1 MIILTFKKT
10 FSCITIL
17 WITLLGISAITTEQ
31 AMAQPIQDGI
41 AAIVN
46 NEVITISELETEVR
60 DATVRLR
67 ARYDGEELERRLT
80 QKEYDVLNQMIERKL
95 QLQAA
100 KARSIEVSDADLDK
114 AIERLRQSRPNIMDS
129 TSRKTLREEVIIQRM
144 LGLEVR
150 RRVVISPE
158 EVRSY
163 YTQSQ
168 DEFTTPVQY
177 HLRQILLKPQ
187 ADKTSADVLVRA
199 KGIAKQFKDGRSFA
213 ALAQQYSEGT
223 ESILGGD
230 LGLMR
235 KDELLGPLARA
246 LNRLKVGEVSRP
258 VETELGI
265 HILTL
270 EEIIPGEPIPFE
282 KVADSIE
289 NNLKQRKIQDI
300 RGKWLSGLK
309 DKAYIDIR
317 F

>member
-1 MIILTFKKT
+1 MMRMFKKT
-10 FSCITIL
+10 FSFVFILCLVILNVLLIT
-17 WITLLGISAITTEQ
+17 ANHV
-31 AMAQPIQDGI
+31 MAQTIQDGI

-46 NEVITISELETEVR
+46 NEVITISELETELR
-60 DATVRLR
+60 DETIRLK
-67 ARYDGEELERRLT
+67 ARYDGKELEQRLT
-80 QKEYDVLNQMIERKL
+80 QKEYDVLNRMFERKL
-95 QLQAA
+95 QLQEARA
-100 KARSIEVSDADLDK
+100 KGITISDAELDQ
-114 AIERLRQSRPNIMDS
+114 AIKQLRQNQPRIVDS
-129 TSRKTLREEVIIQRM
+129 TPRSVLREEIILQRIFD
-144 LGLEVR
+144 LEVR
-150 RRVVISPE
+150 RRLVVSPKE
-158 EVRSY
+158 IRSY
-163 YTQSQ
+163 YTQSLE
-168 DEFTTPVQY
+168 EFTTPTQY
-177 HLRQILLKPQ
+177 HLRQILLQPQ
-187 ADKTSADVLVRA
+187 ANETSVDVLGRA
-199 KGIAKQFKDGRSFA
+199 KELVAQLKNNTNFA
-213 ALAQQYSEGT
+213 ELAQQYSEGT
-223 ESILGGD
+223 ESITGGD